1 MRSIMESKKRQ
12 IIAIG
17 GGGFNKNGKSLS
29 DTISLEQY
37 FLNQTGSKHPKVCFI
52 PTASGESQPY
62 IVNFYQEFSKLNCKP
77 SHLSL
82 FKPPT
87 ADLESFILEH
97 DAIFVGGGNTKSM
110 LVLWKEWHLDNYLR
124 KAWEHG
130 IVLAGVSAGSIC
142 WFEQGVTDSIPGALT
157 VIRGLGFLEGSNCPH
172 YDGEKERKPA
182 YHKLMAEDKISAGLA
197 IDDNVAVHF
206 IDGKIFKVIKLNPQ
220 ANAYH
225 VFKEDTTIKEK
236 PI

>member
-1 MRSIMESKKRQ
+1 MENKKRQ

-29 DTISLEQY
+29 DNISLEQY
-37 FLNQTGSKHPKVCFI
+37 ILNQTNNKNPKICFI
-52 PTASGESQPY
+52 PTASGESQAY
-62 IVNFYQEFSKLNCKP
+62 IVNFYQEFSKLTCKP

-87 ADLESFILEH
+87 ADLASFILEH

-110 LVLWKEWHLDNYLR
+110 LALWKEWGIDQYLR

-142 WFEQGVTDSIPGALT
+142 WFEQGITDSIPGNLT
-157 VIRGLGFLEGSNCPH
+157 VINALGFLEGSNCPH
-172 YDGEKERKPA
+172 YDEEKERKPA
-182 YHKLMAEDKISAGLA
+182 YHRFMREDKISAGIA

-206 IDGKIFKVIKLNPQ
+206 VNNKIFKIIKSNPH
-220 ANAYH
+220 AHAYH
-225 VFKEDTTIKEK
+225 VVKEDGIIQEK
-236 PI
+236 QLNEV